1 MNCTNPYE
9 FETIT
14 EKILRIVLE
23 NIKGTPQNRNKEIW
37 KHVNFLIIKNKNS
50 QRMKRWTMKY

>member
-1 MNCTNPYE
+1 MNFTNPHQ

-37 KHVNFLIIKNKNS
+37 KHVDFFNRKK
-50 QRMKRWTMKY
+50 